1 MDRNLPTFILIGPGR
16 AGTTWLYEV
25 LRSHPQV
32 FMARGTKE
40 TFFFD
45 REFHRGI
52 EWYQKFFEGSAGA
65 SAIGEATNTYI
76 YNPWVPQRIKS
87 IIPDVRLLTCL
98 RNPLERIQS
107 VYFYRKRA
115 GTLNCSFED
124 ALDNH
129 PDLLSDNLYWTLL
142 SRFLDYFDQRQLFV
156 FFFDD
161 LQADSI
167 RFVKNVYCAIG
178 VDDEYIPNVVTQ
190 RVNVGAEAR
199 LAGTSQLFRF
209 MADSMRLARLHVLL
223 DALKRNVWLGNLAY
237 RKLDNSERSILTP
250 DLRQR
255 LSEMYQPE
263 IVHLA
268 EFTGRDL
275 SGWLHI

>member
-52 EWYQKFFEGSAGA
+52 EWYQKFFEGSTGA
-65 SAIGEATNTYI
+65 CAIGEATNTYI

-129 PDLLSDNLYWTLL
+129 PDLLLDNLYWTLI
-142 SRFLDYFDQRQLFV
+142 SHFLDYFDQRQLFL
-156 FFFDD
+156 FFYDD

-167 RFVKNVYCAIG
+167 RFIKTVYSAIG
-178 VDDEYIPNVVTQ
+178 VDDEYVPNVVAQ
-190 RVNVGAEAR
+190 RVNVGVGAR
-199 LAGTSQLFRF
+199 LAGTSRLFRF
-209 MADSMRLARLHVLL
+209 MADSMRSAGLHVLL

-237 RKLDNSERSILTP
+237 RKLDKSERSILTP

-263 IVHLA
+263 IEHLA

-275 SGWLHI
+275 SEWLHV